1 MPGRCACRQGG
12 VAPHAGSPTPAP
24 PRRLPTP
31 GACEELEAHQ
41 ARLLVLELLHEID
54 IDARAVLI
62 AHDIDG
68 NPMAEVAEQRGIPLS
83 TVYRWRTRAKAQ
95 LREACS
101 QHRAGAGA
109 T

>member
-1 MPGRCACRQGG
+1 M
-12 VAPHAGSPTPAP
+12 
-24 PRRLPTP
+24 
-31 GACEELEAHQ
+31 
-41 ARLLVLELLHEID
+41 LELLHEID
-54 IDARAVLI
+54 IDTRAVLI

-95 LREACS
+95 FREACS